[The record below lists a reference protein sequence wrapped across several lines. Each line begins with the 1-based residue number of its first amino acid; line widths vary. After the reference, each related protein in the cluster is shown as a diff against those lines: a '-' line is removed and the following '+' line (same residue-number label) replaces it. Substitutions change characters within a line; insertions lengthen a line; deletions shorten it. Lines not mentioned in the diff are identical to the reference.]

1 MSRAGLKGQ
10 STLEYVIL
18 LGFVIAALIAMGIY
32 MKRGSQGQLRRAS
45 DQVGEQYEAGET
57 TSNYIATTNV
67 NQYQSVGLTG
77 TGQTHTEINHDVRTK
92 TGNELVPELPALN
105 STQ

>member
-1 MSRAGLKGQ
+1 MSRAKLKGQ

-45 DQVGEQYEAGET
+45 DQVGEQYEAGQT
-57 TSNYIATTNV
+57 TSHYAATTNV
-67 NQYQSVGLTG
+67 NQYQSVGVEG
-77 TGQTHTEINHDVRTK
+77 VGQTHTEVNYDVRTK
-92 TGNELVPELPALN
+92 SGNEVVPELPALN
-105 STQ
+105 SQ